1 MESNRLTRLA
11 LFLTTFALAATASGA
26 QDSNPFA
33 RDVLILSEW
42 FEGEFDNEEQRWFEA
57 DPRSATQ
64 ESDRVLRM
72 HVAHRR
78 VQLPAFGN
86 HVFYVEEYRHN
97 DPSDV
102 FRQRLVIFSE
112 DLNEGAIRM
121 QQGFFEDTTSV
132 LGGHIDPDKLADVS
146 PDDVTFLP
154 QCDVYWQRVADQF
167 EGRMKPKACVF
178 GEGADRRYAV
188 HNLTLSES
196 KYWRVDTTFRV
207 SDDSVFVGYPVDK
220 PIKMNR
226 VKPFRCEMFFYGD
239 DGSQQ
244 VERDIAIHSQGG
256 IARATRAADGVEFE
270 ILMRDKEYPYY
281 ETRPDFIYF
290 SIRKVGQRRSIM
302 FSVNDPSSRQLG
314 MRNSEVGAFCHR
326 EGYAFRE
333 PISDL

>member
-1 MESNRLTRLA
+1 MKSNPLICPTLVLSA
-11 LFLTTFALAATASGA
+11 LGLVAPLFAAE
-26 QDSNPFA
+26 DRDPFA

-42 FEGEFDNEEQRWFEA
+42 FQGEFDNEEQRWFEA

-64 ESDRVLRM
+64 KRDRVLRM
-72 HVAHRR
+72 HVAHQRIH
-78 VQLPAFGN
+78 LPAFGT
-86 HVFYVEEYRHN
+86 HVFYVEEYRGN

-102 FRQRLVIFSE
+102 FRQRLVTFSA
-112 DLNEGAIRM
+112 DQDEGAIRM
-121 QQGFFEDTTSV
+121 QQGFFRDTKSV
-132 LGGHIDPDKLADVS
+132 LGGHTDPNKLADIT

-167 EGRMKPKACVF
+167 EGRMKAKACVF
-178 GEGADRRYAV
+178 GEGEDRRYSV

-207 SDDSVFVGYPVDK
+207 SDDSLYVGYPVDK

-226 VKPFRCEMFFYGD
+226 VKPFRCDMFFYGENGD
-239 DGSQQ
+239 QQ
-244 VERDIAIHSQGG
+244 VERDLPIHSQGG
-256 IARATRAADGVEFE
+256 TARATRSADGVEFE

-290 SIRKVGQRRSIM
+290 SIRRAGEQGSIM
-302 FSVNDPSSRQLG
+302 FSVNDPDSRQLG

-326 EGYAFRE
+326 EGYEFRE
-333 PISDL
+333 PIGDL